1 MRDMKLSWFTRD
13 GDFPFF
19 IQFGAHEGIMYVHG
33 HEDFHELVIVRSGTA
48 EHLVGGESRFL
59 KTGDV
64 FLIGSGLRHGYR
76 DARELKLCNV
86 MFRPEYFFDGTCDLC
101 RARGFLRL
109 FTEKPFGSM
118 TLGIEELSAAE
129 RLTAR
134 AVEEYG
140 ADKPGRKALL
150 TAYFT
155 ELAVLLSRAADLPAR
170 HREILGVE
178 EAAAYIEAHYSE
190 NVSIAQ
196 VAALSNYS
204 QRHFVRLFAAAYG
217 RTPQQ
222 YLIDTRIRHSRVLL
236 KRTNLSVTEIAIR
249 CGFSDANY
257 FSRIFRRVTG
267 STPNGYRKN
276 GTELSS

>member
-1 MRDMKLSWFTRD
+1 MRDMKLCWFTRD
-13 GDFPFF
+13 EDFPFF
-19 IQFGAHEGIMYVHG
+19 IQFGAHEDPMFIHG

-48 EHLVGGESRFL
+48 EHLVGEEVHLL
-59 KTGDV
+59 KAGDV
-64 FLIGSGLRHGYR
+64 FVIGEGLRHGYR
-76 DARELKLCNV
+76 NGRGFQICNV
-86 MFRPEYFFDGTCDLC
+86 MFRPEYFFGGSCDLLEY
-101 RARGFLRL
+101 RGFRRL
-109 FTEKPFGSM
+109 FSEKPFGSM
-118 TLGIEELSAAE
+118 TLGIETLSAAE

-155 ELAVLLSRAADLPAR
+155 ELAVLLSRTEELPVR
-170 HREILGVE
+170 HKEILGVE
-178 EAAAYIEAHYSE
+178 EAAAYIDAHYSE
-190 NVSIAQ
+190 NVSITQ

-204 QRHFVRLFAAAYG
+204 QRHFIRLFSAAYG
-217 RTPQQ
+217 KTPQQ
-222 YLIDTRIRHSRVLL
+222 YLIDTRIRHSCSLL

-267 STPNGYRKN
+267 FTPNSYRKK
-276 GTELSS
+276 